1 MTAADARAKLDAAR
15 KFRMLGEREMCV
27 EYASAAHYLAV
38 EDGDGEVAYHARA
51 CVGRMHLWR
60 AEYDLAHV
68 QYRDALREVE
78 GYGLKQWLAP
88 AFHDCFIAA
97 HEAGYRP
104 DVGNECAD
112 PCLDDWHLPGARTW
126 AFVHDMYRALVRG
139 NPTRKA
145 RLQAVGFLRQA
156 AISASWCINQ
166 PPPGGPWYP
175 EYSAKFE
182 RVAVYATMSHA
193 CGILKREGD
202 LGQGI
207 LESALNFFEMS
218 ADDLGS
224 DEGYALNLID
234 AAQGAHAGG
243 LRERA
248 REYLSRARLVA
259 QRRSEDRIVSEVE
272 EIRTRWD
279 DDS

>member
-1 MTAADARAKLDAAR
+1 MSAEARVQLDAAR
-15 KFRMLGEREMCV
+15 RMRQVGETQACSDFAQSA
-27 EYASAAHYLAV
+27 YLIASTA
-38 EDGDGEVAYHARA
+38 GDGETAYHARA
-51 CVGRMHLWR
+51 CVGRMYLWR
-60 AEYDLAHV
+60 AEYDLSYV
-68 QYRDALREVE
+68 QYREALRIAE
-78 GYGLKQWLAP
+78 GFQLKRWLGP
-88 AFHDCFIAA
+88 AHHDCFISA

-104 DVGNECAD
+104 EEGNDCAE

-126 AFVHDMYRALVRG
+126 AFVHDMYRAMVRG

-145 RLQAVGFLRQA
+145 RVQAVDFLRQS

-175 EYSAKFE
+175 EYCAKFE

-202 LGQGI
+202 LAQGI
-207 LESALNFFEMS
+207 LERTLNLFEMA

-234 AAQGAHAGG
+234 AAQGAYAGG
-243 LRERA
+243 LREVARGYLARA
-248 REYLSRARLVA
+248 RIVA
-259 QRRSEDRIVSEVE
+259 SRRSEDRIVAEVD
-272 EIRTRWD
+272 EIRARWEGGY
-279 DDS
+279 